1 MKRKLLAA
9 ALSIACGQALA
20 AYPVSVV
27 SSVPITSQVVPHLTT
42 MQTTLAEI
50 LTTNTEIGSAITQA
64 SDKNTATLTEG
75 FQAQRQADNFG
86 RETER
91 LEKARASFSV
101 PDSICSESASGVAH
115 QVHNTAR
122 ATASSLASG
131 SGISNSAI
139 QKAVASAPVLPAQDD
154 YRSAAIHANYCTS
167 AEYAVYGGTA
177 LCQSVSSDMPGG
189 DIQVQSLYDGA
200 GAAGKEPELTFSDDQ
215 IDAGMAYMR
224 NSAKH
229 SPGRTL
235 GKGEIKNETGWQY
248 QGLLTQYKAIQSAA
262 QQPQLSMIADSKPNS
277 STTTA
282 LKEALENASARSY
295 FDDTASDL
303 AKRNYQMSAR
313 EFESFEVGRRYANT
327 DYQEDLQ
334 AMDGD
339 NLMRELIRVQS
350 LSNYLQLGI
359 KNQLRE
365 SNIIAGQQLALAAD
379 REYRPQLQ
387 ALMQEIS
394 GGVAK

>member
-1 MKRKLLAA
+1 MKRKLLTAA
-9 ALSIACGQALA
+9 VILTASSPTF
-20 AYPVSVV
+20 AYTVYVAGSA
-27 SSVPITSQVVPHLTT
+27 PITTQVVPALST
-42 MQTTLAEI
+42 MQATLAEI
-50 LTTNTEIGSAITQA
+50 LTTNTQIGSAITQA

-75 FQAQRQADNFG
+75 FQAQRKADIFG

-91 LEKARASFSV
+91 LERARDSYSV

-115 QVHNTAR
+115 QVHNAAR
-122 ATASSLASG
+122 ASASSLATG
-131 SGISNSAI
+131 GGITDVAI
-139 QKAVASAPVLPAQDD
+139 QKAVASAPVLPAKDD
-154 YRSAAIHANYCTS
+154 YRSAAIHAKYCTA
-167 AEYAVYGGTA
+167 AEYEVYGGTA
-177 LCQSVSSDMPGG
+177 LCQSASADMPGG

-200 GAAGKEPELTFSDDQ
+200 GSAGKAPDLTFSDDQ

-248 QGLLTQYKAIQSAA
+248 QGLMTQYKAIQSAA
-262 QQPQLSMIADSKPNS
+262 QQPQLSMIGDSKPNS

-282 LKEALENASARSY
+282 LKEALENPSAQAY
-295 FDDTASDL
+295 FNDTASDL
-303 AKRNYQMSAR
+303 AKSNYQMSAR
-313 EFESFEVGRRYANT
+313 EFESFEVGRRYANAN
-327 DYQEDLQ
+327 YQEDLQ
-334 AMDGD
+334 EMNGD

-365 SNIIAGQQLALAAD
+365 SNILAGQQLALAAD

>member
-1 MKRKLLAA
+1 
-9 ALSIACGQALA
+9 
-20 AYPVSVV
+20 
-27 SSVPITSQVVPHLTT
+27 
-42 MQTTLAEI
+42 
-50 LTTNTEIGSAITQA
+50 
-64 SDKNTATLTEG
+64 
-75 FQAQRQADNFG
+75 
-86 RETER
+86 
-91 LEKARASFSV
+91 
-101 PDSICSESASGVAH
+101 
-115 QVHNTAR
+115 
-122 ATASSLASG
+122 
-131 SGISNSAI
+131 
-139 QKAVASAPVLPAQDD
+139 
-154 YRSAAIHANYCTS
+154 
-167 AEYAVYGGTA
+167 
-177 LCQSVSSDMPGG
+177 
-189 DIQVQSLYDGA
+189 
-200 GAAGKEPELTFSDDQ
+200 
-215 IDAGMAYMR
+215 
-224 NSAKH
+224 
-229 SPGRTL
+229 GRTL

-303 AKRNYQMSAR
+303 AKSNYQMSAR